1 MTQARGHARCL
12 IAVYHPRAENLV
24 VNYCG
29 RRNLP
34 STTILMKEPHATARP
49 TARYSNGTKS
59 RRRAVATLDSGDQ
72 HWVRA
77 LWEVGCLGA
86 AGRGRRQ
93 QTAE

>member
-49 TARYSNGTKS
+49 TARYSNGIKS
-59 RRRAVATLDSGDQ
+59 RRRAVQLSIQETSIGSELCGKSAAL
-72 HWVRA
+72 VPRA
-77 LWEVGCLGA
+77 VA
-86 AGRGRRQ
+86 VVNK
-93 QTAE
+93 